1 MEERK
6 KKDIAT
12 LSKAKELEIAQANLE
27 IQKANSASAMFEAK
41 AIREKGIAEA
51 DVLAAK
57 YKALGAHEKVYLAEL
72 NRDVANSLYQNLPN
86 FKVDMPKNYIN
97 GSGGNGMTSNLD
109 VITGLSALGLMEK
122 ALPLAAKHPPNNG
135 LARK

>member
-1 MEERK
+1 M
-6 KKDIAT
+6 
-12 LSKAKELEIAQANLE
+12 
-27 IQKANSASAMFEAK
+27 
-41 AIREKGIAEA
+41 
-51 DVLAAK
+51 
-57 YKALGAHEKVYLAEL
+57 YLAEL

-122 ALPLAAKHPPNNG
+122 STALGSKASAK
-135 LARK
+135 